1 VSARYARRPSATGEG
16 GLGALRRRAS
26 EADSERGGPEML
38 ARPFPRG
45 LWNAR
50 KGLQPHSS
58 GKCRLVAGG
67 GTRPGG
73 RVLTARSA
81 PITMPRPRSSNHHL
95 FGPLPGTAH
104 TSFTLESCLGIGIS
118 VDETPVFHRRDTS
131 TRWSH
136 ANGEFRHQRP
146 SRENAAARPRSEVRG
161 THRCVAPSGCGQLVV
176 QSWKLLRQ
184 LLHGEIRTGGR
195 APARRPRRI
204 ALSTSC
210 PMRRTT
216 EGDDIARSQTDCGM
230 DDDGSRIRCESRNRT
245 VAA

>member
-1 VSARYARRPSATGEG
+1 
-16 GLGALRRRAS
+16 LRRRAS
-26 EADSERGGPEML
+26 EADSERGGQKML

-118 VDETPVFHRRDTS
+118 VDETPRVPS
-131 TRWSH
+131 P
-136 ANGEFRHQRP
+136 RHQHPMVARQRRIPPPTSESGERSCKTAQRSQRYASLRRTERVRATRRP
-146 SRENAAARPRSEVRG
+146 VVETASPTAPRRNSHRWKGPCTPTSPHRSEY
-161 THRCVAPSGCGQLVV
+161 
-176 QSWKLLRQ
+176 
-184 LLHGEIRTGGR
+184 E
-195 APARRPRRI
+195 
-204 ALSTSC
+204 LS
-210 PMRRTT
+210 
-216 EGDDIARSQTDCGM
+216 DAQ
-230 DDDGSRIRCESRNRT
+230 DDGRGRHCEIADRLWDG
-245 VAA
+245 